1 MSEEPDYVQSIMGDP
16 EIHPNDVQLV
26 ALFRNGE
33 TQIAIARRMGLTR
46 ERVRQRLA
54 RNGLAGRSYGWAPP
68 KAALEDA
75 LRKAESIEHA
85 AAILGLERHRFEK
98 AVELRELEDALADAR
113 QRWRESSRDDRR
125 DERRWITAAT
135 ILRLALTIRHTPTSE
150 ELAEYEISHV
160 EMSRLWGSVPDAMR
174 AAGLVPNQVGR
185 PPSPLPGELADVLEP
200 TADDRELE
208 RRAWLL
214 IDASEPDNPP
224 PGIVAPVRAVVEGS
238 AFVCDPAVA
247 AWVLQEAAGQCESCR
262 EMAYETDSGRSYL
275 EIHHVI
281 PLDEGGSD
289 TIANAVGVCET
300 CHGKLHRWKHR
311 PSLKQSLYDRI
322 DRLKPA

>member
-1 MSEEPDYVQSIMGDP
+1 MGDSD
-16 EIHPNDVQLV
+16 IHPNDVQLV
-26 ALFRNGE
+26 ELFRNGE
-33 TQIAIARRMGLTR
+33 TQIEIARRMGLTR

-68 KAALEDA
+68 KSALEDA
-75 LRKAESIEHA
+75 LRRAESLEHA
-85 AAILGLERHRFEK
+85 AGILGLERHRFEK
-98 AVELRELEDALADAR
+98 AVELRGLEGVLTDAR

-135 ILRLALTIRHTPTSE
+135 ILRLALKIRHTPTSE
-150 ELAEYEISHV
+150 ELAAYEISHV
-160 EMSRLWGSVPDAMR
+160 EMSRLWGSVPEAMR

-185 PPSPLPGELADVLEP
+185 APSPLPDELANVLEP
-200 TADDRELE
+200 TADARELD

-214 IDASEPDNPP
+214 IDASEPNNPP
-224 PGIVAPVRAVVEGS
+224 PGCSSPGRTTVTCS

-247 AWVLQEAAGQCESCR
+247 AWVLQEASGQCESCR

-289 TIANAVGVCET
+289 TVANAVGVCET
-300 CHGKLHRWKHR
+300 CHGKLHRWVHR
-311 PSLKQSLYDRI
+311 ASLKQSLYDRI

>member
-1 MSEEPDYVQSIMGDP
+1 MGEP
-16 EIHPNDVQLV
+16 EIHPNDIQLV
-26 ALFRNGE
+26 ELFRNGE

-68 KAALEDA
+68 VSALQDA
-75 LRKAESIEHA
+75 LSKAESVEHA
-85 AAILGLERHRFEK
+85 AGILGLEKHRFLK
-98 AVELRELEDALADAR
+98 AVELRGCDDALTAAR
-113 QRWRESSRDDRR
+113 ERWRESSRDDRR

-135 ILRLALTIRHTPTSE
+135 ILRLALKLRHTPTSE

-160 EMSRLWGSVPDAMR
+160 ELSRLWGSVPEAMR

-185 PPSPLPGELADVLEP
+185 NPSPLPEELEHVLEP
-200 TADDRELE
+200 TADWKELE

-224 PGIVAPVRAVVEGS
+224 PGNLTPVRASVECS

-311 PSLKQSLYDRI
+311 DSLKQSLYDRI
-322 DRLKPA
+322 DRLRPA

>member
-1 MSEEPDYVQSIMGDP
+1 MGAS
-16 EIHPNDVQLV
+16 EIHPNDIHLV
-26 ALFRNGE
+26 ELFRNGE
-33 TQIAIARRMGLTR
+33 NQIEIARRLGLTR

-68 KAALEDA
+68 RSTLEDA
-75 LRKAESIEHA
+75 LAKAESVEHA
-85 AAILGLERHRFEK
+85 AGILGLERHRFEK
-98 AVELRELEDALADAR
+98 AVELRGLDAALADAR

-125 DERRWITAAT
+125 DERRWVAAAT
-135 ILRLALTIRHTPTSE
+135 ILRLALKIRHTPTSE
-150 ELAEYEISHV
+150 ELAAYEISHV
-160 EMSRLWGSVPDAMR
+160 EMSRLWGSVPEAMR

-185 PPSPLPGELADVLEP
+185 APSALPDELADVLVP
-200 TADDRELE
+200 TADARELE

-224 PGIVAPVRAVVEGS
+224 PGILAPTQAIVECS
-238 AFVCDPAVA
+238 AYVCDPAVA
-247 AWVLQEAAGQCESCR
+247 AWVLQEASGQCESCR

-275 EIHHVI
+275 EVHHVI
-281 PLDEGGSD
+281 PLEEGGAD

-311 PSLKQSLYDRI
+311 GSLKQSLYDRI